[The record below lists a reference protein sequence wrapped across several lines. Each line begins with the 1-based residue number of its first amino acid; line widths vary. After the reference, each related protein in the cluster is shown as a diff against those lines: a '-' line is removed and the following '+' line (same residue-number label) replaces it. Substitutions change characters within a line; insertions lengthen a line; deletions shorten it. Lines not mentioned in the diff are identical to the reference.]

1 MKGREQQIE
10 EMIDKINEILD
21 VIDEKYYDDESF
33 VPVVDLLESTKE
45 ELEEIFDGQYDQR
58 DYDEEY

>member
-58 DYDEEY
+58 DYNEEY